1 MSKLRVRT
9 MRDKYGSRYC
19 VVFRDGEGI
28 YKPVSVM
35 TEVEFQ
41 QLVDMFYQEQAEMDK
56 LVTGKK

>member
-19 VVFRDGEGI
+19 VVFRDDDGI
-28 YKPVSVM
+28 GKPVSVM
-35 TEVEFQ
+35 SEVEFQ
-41 QLVDMFYQEQAEMDK
+41 QLIDMFYEEQAAMDQ